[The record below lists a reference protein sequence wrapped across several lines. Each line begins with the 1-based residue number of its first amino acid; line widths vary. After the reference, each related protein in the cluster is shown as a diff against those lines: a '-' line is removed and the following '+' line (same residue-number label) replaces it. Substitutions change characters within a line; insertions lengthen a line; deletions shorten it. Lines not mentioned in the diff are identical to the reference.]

1 MCHALRNSLHHSGTY
16 IALSP
21 SLPQGK
27 YGLFIH
33 GLWVWPPPLPSLPPS
48 THSFGLEREAF
59 LVLCCVPFILRVGM
73 SSAFWCG
80 RDVVLRRG
88 EEFRARFGSSI
99 LRWIPNSVDP
109 LVRHACT
116 QCPKAKKN
124 PIINGIRPRW
134 GFRLSDFHFLS
145 GSVAP
150 PKNPLL
156 QPFILPS
163 CYHGEFALILRRSL
177 PGVVQFLENGNWL
190 NFNLCINQES
200 TDSFIDLSE
209 TERSFE
215 NTEKFSINCIAIN
228 LRSVNGAKRTSK

>member
-1 MCHALRNSLHHSGTY
+1 MCSALRNSLHHSGT
-16 IALSP
+16 LRFLLP
-21 SLPQGK
+21 SGEIWTF
-27 YGLFIH
+27 YT
-33 GLWVWPPPLPSLPPS
+33 WPLGVTSATSLPPS
-48 THSFGLEREAF
+48 IHPLIRPWKRGL
-59 LVLCCVPFILRVGM
+59 LSVVLCAIHLAGGYELGILMWAWCCAAAWRGISSEVRLEHFKMNTEFCWPSSPTCMHAM
-73 SSAFWCG
+73 SKS
-80 RDVVLRRG
+80 
-88 EEFRARFGSSI
+88 
-99 LRWIPNSVDP
+99 
-109 LVRHACT
+109 
-116 QCPKAKKN
+116 KKN

-156 QPFILPS
+156 QPFFLPS

-215 NTEKFSINCIAIN
+215 NTEKFSIQCIPNN